1 MNYKKLIMELLDK
14 LDNEK
19 YLKYLYQL
27 IKTFMA
33 DD

>member
-1 MNYKKLIMELLDK
+1 MDYKNLIIELLDK
-14 LDNEK
+14 LDDEK

>member
-1 MNYKKLIMELLDK
+1 MDYKALIVKMLDK

-19 YLKYLYQL
+19 YLRYIYQL
-27 IKTFMA
+27 IKTLLA

>member
-1 MNYKKLIMELLDK
+1 MDYKNLIIELLDK
-14 LDNEK
+14 IDNEK

-27 IKTFMA
+27 IKTFLA